1 MGTLYAGTSGWTY
14 ATWKPDFYPAK
25 LASAK
30 FLSFYASRLNT
41 VEVNYTFRAFPTEKL
56 LSKWVAESPAGF
68 QFAVK
73 ANQRITHIKR
83 LRDAAQITTDFLN
96 ALRPLQDAGKLGP
109 VLFQLPPYVKF
120 DAALFQEFLGG
131 LPRNFLATFEF
142 RHESWFVEDTYKL
155 LREANAALCE
165 AESEKL
171 ETPQVE
177 TANFA
182 YLRLRKE
189 EYSAAELT
197 QLKKRIQGLLEKGH
211 AYVYFK
217 HEETPEGALN
227 AEKVLQKAA
236 SA

>member
-1 MGTLYAGTSGWTY
+1 
-14 ATWKPDFYPAK
+14 
-25 LASAK
+25 
-30 FLSFYASRLNT
+30 
-41 VEVNYTFRAFPTEKL
+41 
-56 LSKWVAESPAGF
+56 
-68 QFAVK
+68 
-73 ANQRITHIKR
+73 R
-83 LRDAAQITTDFLN
+83 LRDATQIATDFLN

-120 DAALFQEFLGG
+120 DAALLQDFLSA
-131 LPRNFLATFEF
+131 LPRNFPATFEF
-142 RHESWFVEDTYKL
+142 RHESWFTEDAYKL

-189 EYSAAELT
+189 EYSAAELA
-197 QLKKRIQGLLEKGH
+197 QIKKRVTGLLEKGD
-211 AYVYFK
+211 AWVYFK

-227 AEKVLQKAA
+227 AERLLK
-236 SA
+236 SF